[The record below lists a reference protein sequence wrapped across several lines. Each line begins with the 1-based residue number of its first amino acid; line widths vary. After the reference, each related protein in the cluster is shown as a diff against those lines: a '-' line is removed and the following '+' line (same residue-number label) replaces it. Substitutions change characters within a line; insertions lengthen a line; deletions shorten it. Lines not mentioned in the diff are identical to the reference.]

1 MCPGIAVWPRPGE
14 PIVVGN
20 RVVRIL
26 AFMAH
31 QAVIDTRGLK
41 ETEHQRR
48 TIRRERSIIESIEP
62 LRGETAVFVARVF
75 CNRLTLKELCL
86 GWRLA
91 DILDLRIRML
101 KGVSREHRRL
111 TGHANDAKGRTYHR
125 RRWRRSPTPR
135 NPAPGFPV
143 DRNVEPIP
151 SSTAPFVGIRHQK
164 SWGGRSR

>member
-31 QAVIDTRGLK
+31 QAVTDTRGLK

-48 TIRRERSIIESIEP
+48 TIRREGSRIIESIEP
-62 LRGETAVFVARVF
+62 LRGETAVLVARVF
-75 CNRLTLKELCL
+75 RNRLTLKELCL

-101 KGVSREHRRL
+101 KGVSRKHRRL
-111 TGHANDAKGRTYHR
+111 TGHANNTKR
-125 RRWRRSPTPR
+125 
-135 NPAPGFPV
+135 
-143 DRNVEPIP
+143 
-151 SSTAPFVGIRHQK
+151 
-164 SWGGRSR
+164 